1 MLLCA
6 VPRVL
11 RALVAVIGW
20 AYTVLVGLSVIA
32 AQWHRPT
39 DVIMALL
46 IVGGLALLA
55 LATTFASGMD
65 ERARASRRQACGSSA
80 V

>member
-1 MLLCA
+1 MRRA
-6 VPRVL
+6 ARA

-46 IVGGLALLA
+46 IVGGLAL
-55 LATTFASGMD
+55 
-65 ERARASRRQACGSSA
+65 RRLHHVRQQHG
-80 V
+80 